1 MKTFLLP
8 LLLTSFFCHL
18 VFADS
23 VEPDSASDSSLNED
37 KMLEILGYMTVY
49 RSGLKELGFDGSD
62 ADAELLLAS
71 LLLASL
77 LLASLLLASLL
88 LASLLLAS
96 LLLSLSSSPP
106 HAAAIIAKES
116 STARSPTNFFFIYPP
131 MSKVCHLL

>member
-8 LLLTSFFCHL
+8 LLLASFFCHL

-62 ADAELLLAS
+62 ADAISRGIKKALSEDTMDPAIQNAMPAFQAYIEERLEQAEVRLAD
-71 LLLASL
+71 
-77 LLASLLLASLL
+77 
-88 LASLLLAS
+88 
-96 LLLSLSSSPP
+96 
-106 HAAAIIAKES
+106 E
-116 STARSPTNFFFIYPP
+116 
-131 MSKVCHLL
+131 